1 MEELIQICRSLRE
14 EGKTLQSL
22 KKLREAKLSYPNE
35 SKLLWELHL
44 TYEVMSLHQKS
55 EDELNNI
62 MSLGKEVAK
71 DHWEIAKLKL
81 TEQPAM
87 GTSKKQQ
94 NFVFGTILESAP
106 DIQSTGE
113 TVLVDIEIKSQLK
126 TKPDA
131 KDITLIIDF
140 YDLVDDLKIQTTLS
154 DQPEA
159 TWKTVD
165 RLESWQL

>member
-1 MEELIQICRSLRE
+1 
-14 EGKTLQSL
+14 
-22 KKLREAKLSYPNE
+22 
-35 SKLLWELHL
+35 
-44 TYEVMSLHQKS
+44 
-55 EDELNNI
+55 

-81 TEQPAM
+81 TEQQNIN
-87 GTSKKQQ
+87 TSKKQQ
-94 NFVFGTILESAP
+94 NFVFGTIIESAP

-154 DQPEA
+154 DQPQA
-159 TWKTVD
+159 TWKTTPIDWSSGKSEIVNGNIGCLYFS
-165 RLESWQL
+165 RMKKKAEF